1 MLEYEIHSVEESQ
14 LSDCLKT
21 LHAAFGESAKI
32 YGYTRETYPSSGAVI
47 TLQDLAEAKK
57 RGVHMYAAYVD
68 GIVAGYVQLEKLE
81 AGAYA
86 FRRFA
91 VLPQYQKLGIGRA
104 LVSHCRARA
113 ELYGG
118 KKLTS
123 CANRLGFWENGE
135 FQSGF
140 FVHTENKEVFLAKHE
155 DYLDEKRKQLVGIEV
170 VLLRII

>member
-1 MLEYEIHSVEESQ
+1 MLEYEIHSVEEHQ
-14 LSDCLKT
+14 LPDCLKT

-32 YGYTRETYPSSGAVI
+32 YGYTRESYPSSGAFI
-47 TLQDLAEAKK
+47 TLDDLMQAKK

-68 GIVAGYVQLEKLE
+68 GVVAGYVQLEKLE
-81 AGAYA
+81 MGVYA

-118 KKLTS
+118 KKLTLIMI
-123 CANRLGFWENGE
+123 NQNQRLKDFYISNGFR
-135 FQSGF
+135 
-140 FVHTENKEVFLAKHE
+140 VVRTA
-155 DYLDEKRKQLVGIEV
+155 LDSSYPFEYAVMELE
-170 VLLRII
+170 L

>member
-32 YGYTRETYPSSGAVI
+32 YGYTRETYPSSGAFI

-118 KKLTS
+118 KKLTLIMI
-123 CANRLGFWENGE
+123 NQNQRLKDFYVSNGFR
-135 FQSGF
+135 
-140 FVHTENKEVFLAKHE
+140 VVCVAK
-155 DYLDEKRKQLVGIEV
+155 DESYPFEYAVMELE
-170 VLLRII
+170 L

>member
-32 YGYTRETYPSSGAVI
+32 YGYTRDTDPSSGAFI
-47 TLQDLAEAKK
+47 TLRDLAEAKK

-81 AGAYA
+81 AGVYA

-118 KKLTS
+118 KKLTLIMI
-123 CANRLGFWENGE
+123 NQNQRLKDFYGSNGFR
-135 FQSGF
+135 
-140 FVHTENKEVFLAKHE
+140 VVRVAK
-155 DYLDEKRKQLVGIEV
+155 DESYPFEYAVMELE
-170 VLLRII
+170 L